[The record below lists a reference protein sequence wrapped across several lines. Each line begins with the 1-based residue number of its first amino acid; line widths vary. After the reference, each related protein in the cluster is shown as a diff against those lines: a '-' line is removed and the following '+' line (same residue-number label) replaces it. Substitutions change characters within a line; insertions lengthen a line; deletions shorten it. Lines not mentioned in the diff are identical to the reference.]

1 MLFSN
6 VRISE
11 DLFMVC
17 KDFRCMSCIE
27 FDITSDRIVEKKW
40 ETWISMLKEKSLNK
54 QISCKNNHRQH
65 GYYE

>member
-27 FDITSDRIVEKKW
+27 FDITSDRIVEKK
-40 ETWISMLKEKSLNK
+40 
-54 QISCKNNHRQH
+54 
-65 GYYE
+65 